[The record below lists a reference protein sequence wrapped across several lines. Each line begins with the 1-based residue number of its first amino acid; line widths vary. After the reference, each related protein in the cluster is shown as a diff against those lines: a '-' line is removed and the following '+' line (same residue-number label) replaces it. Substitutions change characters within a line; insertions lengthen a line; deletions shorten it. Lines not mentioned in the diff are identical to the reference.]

1 MFLIF
6 KCRRRGDYKLIF
18 TKLMNFVVFRTV
30 SAEPLA
36 PSDEE
41 DEDEEKVWL
50 TSPILTR
57 QLIKSQHFQNNPK

>member
-1 MFLIF
+1 
-6 KCRRRGDYKLIF
+6 
-18 TKLMNFVVFRTV
+18 MNFVVFCTV

-50 TSPILTR
+50 TSPILIR